1 MELPRKAWLVELVE
15 DDRATILRVLFIGI
29 ERGLRNPTFLALLRL
44 ADVRKVLASPLIE
57 PDEPK

>member
-44 ADVRKVLASPLIE
+44 ADVLKVLASPLIE